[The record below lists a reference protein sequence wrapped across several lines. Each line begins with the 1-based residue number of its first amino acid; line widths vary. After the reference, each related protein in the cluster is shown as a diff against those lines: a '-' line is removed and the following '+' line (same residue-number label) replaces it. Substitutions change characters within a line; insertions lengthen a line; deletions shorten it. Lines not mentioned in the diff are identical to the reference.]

1 LYFIFGWLALSID
14 LQSRLYR
21 QDLSVAMSQ
30 ILALAQSISKSAAVY
45 EESLRKA
52 GLSEPAFTPDGILDY
67 PPTPPGLIEA
77 KESLLTQIDELRR
90 SVVSPTEVLREL
102 PKSVRARTTPRTRI

>member
-1 LYFIFGWLALSID
+1 
-14 LQSRLYR
+14 
-21 QDLSVAMSQ
+21 MSQ

-45 EESLRKA
+45 EESLRQA
-52 GLSEPAFTPDGILDY
+52 GLSEPAFPLDGILDY

-77 KESLLTQIDELRR
+77 KETLLTQIDELRR

-102 PKSVRARTTPRTRI
+102 PKSVRARTTPVLASSLVDDGSRPLT